1 LRFKKF
7 ISDILIIGGGG
18 AAAMAAL
25 AASRGGAKVTL
36 ISKEN
41 SLVGGAT
48 IMSAG
53 GTCAVFKPEDS
64 PDIFYNDIMR
74 GGRYLNNPRLT
85 RILAEKSTESVLKL
99 EDYDFVLDK
108 SSLNPALMV
117 KKGEGHSFPRG
128 YLDRR
133 EGLGF
138 CHALGKALIGSKVD
152 FHAETIA
159 YKLISNHGQVVGAMG
174 FSLVTGE
181 HLVFNAKVVI
191 LATGGL
197 GALYKITTN
206 ARTLTG
212 DGYAMAW
219 DAGAELIDMEMVQFL
234 PLAFPYP
241 KSRQGLNIGMCSH
254 FGPGVK
260 LYNGLHERY
269 MEKYDPERMEF
280 ATRDVVARANF
291 IEIEEGR
298 GTKNGTIVVDP
309 VEHDINYL
317 KRFKSFH
324 PHIYSMCK
332 AIYGERAANWLEPF
346 ESIPSQ
352 HFFMGGVIINENCE
366 TSIPGLFAVGE
377 VTGGI
382 HGANRLSGCALTEL
396 FVFGDIAGENAMLRA
411 KKEKLLPP
419 IEHEVQEI
427 SDQLEEIFSRRQG
440 VRPFEVKR
448 AIGNIMWDHFG
459 PSRDEEGMKKG
470 LANLKNIQEND
481 IPHLALASSDT
492 RYNRERMEAAEV
504 NLMIKNAILIA
515 HAALS
520 RRESRGSHYRSDFPL
535 SDDKEWLR
543 NIVLRKSVTGGLDIS
558 YRQAPACL

>member
-1 LRFKKF
+1 LRFDKF
-7 ISDILIIGGGG
+7 TSDILIIGGGG

-25 AASRGGAKVTL
+25 AARRGGAKVTL

-53 GTCAVFKPEDS
+53 GTCAVFKPDDS
-64 PDIFYNDIMR
+64 PEIFYNDIMR
-74 GGRYLNNPRLT
+74 GGGYLNNPRLT
-85 RILAEKSTESVLKL
+85 RILAEKSTESILKL

-108 SSLNPALMV
+108 RSLAPALMV
-117 KKGEGHSFPRG
+117 KKGEGHSWPRG

-138 CHALGKALIGSKVD
+138 CHALSKALIRSEVD
-152 FHAETIA
+152 FRPEIVA
-159 YKLISNHGQVVGAMG
+159 YKLLANHGQVVGAMG

-181 HLVFNAKVVI
+181 YLVFNAKAII

-197 GALYKITTN
+197 GALYKTTTN
-206 ARTLTG
+206 SRALTG

-219 DAGAELIDMEMVQFL
+219 DAGTELIDMEMVQFL

-241 KSRQGLNIGMCSH
+241 KSREGLNIGMCSH
-254 FGPGVK
+254 FGPGAK
-260 LYNGLHERY
+260 LYNGLGERY
-269 MEKYDPERMEF
+269 MEKYNPERMEF

-291 IEIEEGR
+291 IEIKEGR
-298 GTKNGTIVVDP
+298 GTKNGAIVIDP
-309 VEHDINYL
+309 REHDPDYL

-332 AIYGERAANWLEPF
+332 EVFGERAANWLEPF
-346 ESIPSQ
+346 EVIPSQ

-377 VTGGI
+377 VAGGI

-396 FVFGDIAGENAMLRA
+396 FVFGDMVGENAMLWV
-411 KKEKLLPP
+411 KKRKLLPP
-419 IEHEVQEI
+419 IESEVQEI
-427 SDQLEEIFSRRQG
+427 IDQLEEIFSRRQG
-440 VRPFEVKR
+440 VRPFEVKQ
-448 AIGNIMWDHFG
+448 AIKNTMWDHFG

-470 LANLKNIQEND
+470 IAGLKNIQEND
-481 IPHLALASSDT
+481 IPHLALASHHT

-504 NLMIKNAILIA
+504 NLMIKTAILIA

-520 RRESRGSHYRSDFPL
+520 RRESRGSHYRSDLPL
-535 SDDKEWLR
+535 PDDKEWLR
-543 NIVLRKSVTGGLDIS
+543 NIVLRKKSTTGEVDIS
-558 YRQAPACL
+558 YKQAGA